1 VFLFSST
8 KLGLLVVDLAYLIVL
23 GEVMESRETG
33 GYEAVFF
40 MEDNQVSRQMLFTE
54 FEALLGG
61 LGVLPDYADEE
72 ARVVYSI
79 ISRTGSICALVFFKL
94 YFDEEGRA
102 DASWNVPVERLA
114 EVSGPGPD
122 LGGGPIRL
130 ACRGQCSINWHQ
142 NDLWDPDMTPGSNDF
157 SLLRK
162 AVDKNRLRLVFEK
175 PVEEVPILPVAPKS
189 SSSEVPVLG
198 GKDDIAIDSGK
209 RVKLARLLKEQRLRI
224 RTLESNKE
232 SVSDSSDR
240 ERRLELH
247 TYKNTL
253 QEQQQTIEKL
263 KLLNEKL
270 KEKLSS
276 RDDQFI
282 GLQDKISD
290 QTSLVADLEEK
301 LKNASEG
308 DRDRLEKQKLEAQV
322 VLLTEQLE
330 RKDLDLAYR
339 DDREEQLRAEL
350 EELSES
356 IGNSNEG
363 SSILDK
369 LKALEVV
376 YVAYHPGVGHI
387 TMSAVEISDYA
398 ENPMGFVAD
407 KCFVTE
413 VDYLRWLA
421 HFESP
426 VCAHVSSAGQACLQ
440 PIEKVSAP
448 SEFEQGV
455 SDLCEKHL
463 IHD

>member
-1 VFLFSST
+1 M
-8 KLGLLVVDLAYLIVL
+8 G
-23 GEVMESRETG
+23 SRETG

-40 MEDNQVSRQMLFTE
+40 MEDGQVSRQMLFTE
-54 FEALLGG
+54 FEALLNG

-72 ARVVYSI
+72 AEAVYAVV
-79 ISRTGSICALVFFKL
+79 SRTGSIVALVFFKL
-94 YFDEEGRA
+94 YFDEDGRA
-102 DASWNVPVERLA
+102 DSGWNVPVERLA
-114 EVSGPGPD
+114 EVSGSGPD

-142 NDLWDPDMTPGSNDF
+142 NDLWDPNMTPGSNDF

-175 PVEEVPILPVAPKS
+175 PVEEVPTLASKLS
-189 SSSEVPVLG
+189 NEVPVLDE
-198 GKDDIAIDSGK
+198 KHDPAIDSGK
-209 RVKLARLLKEQRLRI
+209 RIKLARLLKEQRLRI
-224 RTLESNKE
+224 RTLESNRE
-232 SVSDSSDR
+232 SASDSSDR
-240 ERRLELH
+240 EHRIERH

-263 KLLNEKL
+263 KLLNDKL
-270 KEKLSS
+270 KEKISS

-282 GLQDKISD
+282 GLQDKILD

-301 LKNASEG
+301 LKSASES
-308 DRDRLEKQKLEAQV
+308 DRDKLEKQKLEAQV

-330 RKDLDLAYR
+330 RKAIDLAYR
-339 DDREEQLRAEL
+339 DEREEQLRAEL

-356 IGNSNEG
+356 IGNGDEG
-363 SSILDK
+363 SSIFDK

-387 TMSAVEISDYA
+387 TMSAVEISEYA
-398 ENPMGFVAD
+398 ENPMGFVAK

-413 VDYLRWLA
+413 ADYLSWLA

-426 VCAHVSSAGQACLQ
+426 VCAHVSSTGQACLQ
-440 PIEKVSAP
+440 QVEKVSTP
-448 SEFEQGV
+448 SEFERGV

>member
-1 VFLFSST
+1 MGIQAS
-8 KLGLLVVDLAYLIVL
+8 
-23 GEVMESRETG
+23 G

-40 MEDNQVSRQMLFTE
+40 MEDNQISRQMLFSE
-54 FEALLGG
+54 FEALLNG

-72 ARVVYSI
+72 AKVVYAV

-94 YFDEEGRA
+94 YFDEDGRA
-102 DASWNVPVERLA
+102 DAAWNIPVERFA
-114 EVSGPGPD
+114 KVSGPGPD

-162 AVDKNRLRLVFEK
+162 IVDKNRLRLAFEK
-175 PVEEVPILPVAPKS
+175 PVEDVPTLPVASKP
-189 SSSEVPVLG
+189 SSETPVLDQ
-198 GKDDIAIDSGK
+198 KHDVTVDPEK
-209 RVKLARLLKEQRLRI
+209 RIKLARLLKEQRLRI
-224 RTLESNKE
+224 RTLESHQE
-232 SVSDSSDR
+232 STSDSSDR
-240 ERRLELH
+240 ERRIELH
-247 TYKNTL
+247 AYKNTL

-270 KEKLSS
+270 KGRLSS

-282 GLQDKISD
+282 GLQDKISN
-290 QTSLVADLEEK
+290 QASLVTGLEEK
-301 LKNASEG
+301 LKHASES
-308 DRDRLEKQKLEAQV
+308 DRGRLEKQKLEAQV

-330 RKDLDLAYR
+330 RKNIDLAYR
-339 DDREEQLRAEL
+339 DEREEQLRAEL

-356 IGNSNEG
+356 IGRGNEG
-363 SSILDK
+363 SSIFDK

-387 TMSAVEISDYA
+387 TMSAVEISEYA
-398 ENPMGFVAD
+398 ENPIGFVAK

-413 VDYLRWLA
+413 ADYLRWLA
-421 HFESP
+421 HFENP
-426 VCAHVSSAGQACLQ
+426 VCSYVSTAGQACMQL
-440 PIEKVSAP
+440 IEKVSTP
-448 SEFEQGV
+448 SEFEQGI

>member
-1 VFLFSST
+1 MGVR
-8 KLGLLVVDLAYLIVL
+8 
-23 GEVMESRETG
+23 ESA

-40 MEDNQVSRQMLFTE
+40 MEDNQISRQMLFSE
-54 FEALLGG
+54 FEALLNG

-72 ARVVYSI
+72 AKVVYAV
-79 ISRTGSICALVFFKL
+79 ISRTGSISALVFFRL
-94 YFDEEGRA
+94 YFDENGRA
-102 DASWNVPVERLA
+102 DAGWNVPVERFA

-175 PVEEVPILPVAPKS
+175 PVEDIPTLPVASKS
-189 SSSEVPVLG
+189 SAVPVLDE
-198 GKDDIAIDSGK
+198 KHDITVDPEK
-209 RVKLARLLKEQRLRI
+209 RIKLARLLKEQRLRI

-232 SVSDSSDR
+232 STSDSSDR
-240 ERRLELH
+240 EHRIELH
-247 TYKNTL
+247 AYKNTL
-253 QEQQQTIEKL
+253 QEHRQTIEKL

-282 GLQDKISD
+282 GLQDKISN
-290 QTSLVADLEEK
+290 QTSLVAGLEEK
-301 LKNASEG
+301 LKNANES
-308 DRDRLEKQKLEAQV
+308 DRGKLEKQKLEAQL

-330 RKDLDLAYR
+330 RKNIDLTYR
-339 DDREEQLRAEL
+339 DEREEQLRAEL

-356 IGNSNEG
+356 IGHGNEG
-363 SSILDK
+363 SSIFDK

-387 TMSAVEISDYA
+387 TMSAAEISEYA
-398 ENPMGFVAD
+398 ESPMGFVAK

-413 VDYLRWLA
+413 ADYLRWLA

-426 VCAHVSSAGQACLQ
+426 VCSYVSSAGQACLES
-440 PIEKVSAP
+440 IEKVSAP

-463 IHD
+463 TDD